1 MIAVSSQPILKRTR
15 HMKISI
21 FTAGG
26 TIDKIY
32 FDANSEFQVGQ
43 PQIGELLEEANV
55 SFAYSIES
63 LVRKDSLEMTDADRQ
78 IIRDAIEADPN
89 DRVLITHGTD
99 TMADTARW
107 LVGVPG
113 KTVVLTGSMQ
123 PASLRNSD
131 AIFNIGYAIAALQ
144 HLAAGV
150 YIAINGQVFDPQH
163 VHKNREQQRFEAD

>member
-1 MIAVSSQPILKRTR
+1 
-15 HMKISI
+15 MKISI

-78 IIRDAIEADPN
+78 IIRDAVEADPN

-131 AIFNIGYAIAALQ
+131 AIFNIGFAIAALQ